1 MQPSPRPPTSRA
13 QKLSWYS
20 QQLISEAETA
30 EKAGDGEHAV
40 AQYLQA
46 AEILMLLAKM
56 EASYAAWK
64 NYTDKASL
72 CQRKARM
79 LIAQSPSDTG
89 WQARSVSPAGVPPR
103 S

>member
-1 MQPSPRPPTSRA
+1 MNRA
-13 QKLSWYS
+13 QKLNWYS

-30 EKAGDGEHAV
+30 EKAGNGEHAV

-46 AEILMLLAKM
+46 AEILLLLAKV

-89 WQARSVSPAGVPPR
+89 WHAPSVSPTGASPR